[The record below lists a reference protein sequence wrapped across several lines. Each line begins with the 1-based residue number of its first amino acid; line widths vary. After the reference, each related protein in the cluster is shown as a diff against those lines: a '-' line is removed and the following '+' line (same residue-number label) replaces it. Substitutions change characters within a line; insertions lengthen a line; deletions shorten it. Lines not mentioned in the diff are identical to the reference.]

1 MAHTPLQSA
10 LEIGNL
16 GPQVTSIAEGIV
28 ALVALLFAIAIRRRS
43 LLVNAGSLVLLAVSL
58 ALDVLAIHSGGS
70 AKWLGAFAV
79 IFFYWAMV
87 RIVVDLIF
95 RPRSGVHYSAI
106 PHDAVMLLLWM
117 LVLAIVFY
125 ADLNFD
131 PMKLFAS
138 GALVSGGLVFAL
150 QEPLRNLATGVTF
163 QITKPF
169 RPGDWVHFQNH
180 LGQVKGTTWVSTEIV
195 TRAYERIQIP
205 NNMLVSQPVKNF
217 RNTAI
222 ADEIEI
228 GISYED
234 SPGSVKEV
242 ILKVIRDVAHV
253 ASDPPPQ
260 IYAWEY
266 GDYAIKY
273 RIRYFL
279 ADYGVQ
285 ESVRDAVVSSLWY
298 ALRRHAID
306 IPYPTQ
312 TLEMRRPKARQ
323 GADAEFEKEII
334 SDLRRVDWLR
344 ELRDE
349 ELRVLLPTVQVHQF
363 GVGEVLMREGDAGD
377 SFYIIRRGELEVTA
391 KSPSGEI
398 RQVARL
404 SAASPSPFTGEGAF
418 LEGGVRNATVRA
430 RTDVEVLEMSRQGLA
445 QLFKAHPE
453 LGDPIAETIATRER
467 QRGALL
473 AEEQRGDGVQGRRH
487 RLLAR
492 MREIFDFPATRPKPR

>member
-1 MAHTPLQSA
+1 MAHTPLQNL

-16 GPQVTSIAEGIV
+16 GPQVTAIAEGIV
-28 ALVALLFAIAIRRRS
+28 ALVALLCAFAIRRRS
-43 LLVNAGSLVLLAVSL
+43 FLVNAGSLMLLGVSL
-58 ALDVLAIHSGGS
+58 ALDVLALRSGGT

-79 IFFYWAMV
+79 IFFYWAVV
-87 RIVVDLIF
+87 RVVVDLIF
-95 RPRSGVHYSAI
+95 RPRAGVPYSKV
-106 PHDAVMLLLWM
+106 PHDGLMLLLWM
-117 LVLAIVFY
+117 LVVAIVFY

-138 GALVSGGLVFAL
+138 GALVSGGIVFAL

-163 QITKPF
+163 QVTKPF
-169 RPGDWVHFQNH
+169 QPGDWVNFQNH
-180 LGQVKGTTWVSTEIV
+180 LGRVKALRWATTEIES
-195 TRAYERIQIP
+195 RAHERIQIP
-205 NNMLVSQPVKNF
+205 NNMLISQPVKNF
-217 RNTAI
+217 SNTSI
-222 ADEIEI
+222 ADEIAI

-234 SPGSVKEV
+234 SPGRVKEV
-242 ILKVIRDVAHV
+242 VLKVIRDVAHV

-260 IYAWEY
+260 IFAWEY

-273 RIRYFL
+273 HVRYFL

-285 ESVRDAVVSSLWY
+285 ETVRDAVVSSLWY
-298 ALRRHAID
+298 ALRRHAIE

-312 TLEMRRPKARQ
+312 TLEMRRRRVRH
-323 GADAEFEKEII
+323 GADTEFENEII

-349 ELRVLLPTVQVHQF
+349 ELRVLLPTVHVLQF
-363 GVGEVLMREGDAGD
+363 GVGEILVREGDTGD

-398 RQVARL
+398 RHVAAL

-430 RTDVEVLEMSRQGLA
+430 RTDVEVLEMSRQGFT

-453 LGDPIAETIATRER
+453 LAEPIAEIVAARGR

-473 AEEQRGDGVQGRRH
+473 AEEQRGDGVRGHRH
-487 RLLAR
+487 RLLAK
-492 MREIFDFPATRPKPR
+492 MREIFDFPAAPGKSR